1 MLHFMKTSFKYQ
13 NCSPGPFGFN
23 LCPSFKEWVWKPLKI
38 EKMPTV
44 NRNSRKLV
52 VIVKPVHIEIVL
64 LALAVSLA
72 FGEDPFGGS
81 SG

>member
-13 NCSPGPFGFN
+13 NSSPG
-23 LCPSFKEWVWKPLKI
+23 PSFKEWVWKPLKI